1 MLFST
6 DCQGK
11 LTFCVTVHLI
21 ICNLCRELLQI
32 PMAEVRGASTEVALL
47 TRRGK
52 EIGHDVFSLYYA
64 LIIQIIVSAFITQ
77 DH

>member
-1 MLFST
+1 
-6 DCQGK
+6 
-11 LTFCVTVHLI
+11 
-21 ICNLCRELLQI
+21 
-32 PMAEVRGASTEVALL
+32 MAEVRGASTEVAFL

-52 EIGHDVFSLYYA
+52 EIGRDVFSLYYA